1 MKVYIE
7 QIEDYSPEQLYQYFS
22 NVFQEE
28 RLGEI
33 LASKNSVLLKPNLL
47 GTHTPEV
54 AVTTHPVVIES
65 LVRVLKVNGISN
77 IFLGDSPGGTFRTEN
92 VWQITGMKEVATKL
106 DIKLINFGT
115 EGIEKITTGD
125 FELMI
130 DKQVL
135 QFPAIINI
143 AKYKTHSL
151 TMFTGAVKNL
161 FGSVPGLIKSDYH
174 RLYPDSE
181 KFAEL
186 LVAIYQ
192 VLKEQVVLNVIDG
205 IWGME
210 GEGPS
215 AGIPRNFGVMLA
227 SRSASAL
234 DFTAAKMMSFR
245 SERIPTVRMSMEAD
259 NLSPEDIVLDEKW
272 QEFQFPKVRL
282 GRVSLYSSF
291 MKKVPESIQKLFN
304 RLYNYYPAFNKNC
317 RLCRIC
323 VDSCPV
329 KAITL
334 EKEDLTPEIDYQT
347 CIKCMCCH
355 EFCPHNAVYI
365 KKTLLAKI
373 LLK

>member
-7 QIEDYSPEQLYQYFS
+7 QIKEYSPEQLYQYFS
-22 NVFQEE
+22 NVVREDG
-28 RLGEI
+28 LGEI
-33 LASKNSVLLKPNLL
+33 LVSKSSVLLKPNLL
-47 GTHTPEV
+47 GSHKPED

-65 LVRVLKVNGISN
+65 LIRVLKDNGISN

-92 VWQITGMKEVATKL
+92 VWQITGMKELADKEG
-106 DIKLINFGT
+106 IELINFGT
-115 EGIEKITTGD
+115 DGIEKITAGD

-130 DKQVL
+130 DKKVL

-161 FGSVPGLIKSDYH
+161 FGTVPGLIKSDYH
-174 RLYPDSE
+174 RLYQDSE

-192 VLKEQVVLNVIDG
+192 ILKEQVVLNVIDG

-215 AGIPRNFGVMLA
+215 AGITRNFGVILA

-234 DFTAAKMMSFR
+234 DYTGAKMMGFI
-245 SERIPTVRMSMEAD
+245 SERIPTVRISMNAD
-259 NLSPEDIVLDEKW
+259 NIVPQDIEIDKEW
-272 QEFQFPKVRL
+272 QEFQFPKVKI
-282 GRVSLYSSF
+282 GKVSLYSSF
-291 MKKVPESIQKLFN
+291 VNRVPKSIQNIFYH
-304 RLYNYYPAFNKNC
+304 LYNYYPAFNKNC

-329 KAITL
+329 KAITV
-334 EKEDLTPEIDYQT
+334 EKGDTTPQIDYKI
-347 CIKCMCCH
+347 CIKCMCCY